1 MKLLNSGSMSRMD
14 KSRIKLSV
22 TSLIAAVLVFSCLL
36 VVSTPAMAQRA
47 QAQAEKDEDTGR
59 KTKETVAMSQAV
71 YEKLTE
77 IQELVEAKDYAT
89 AQRLVDD
96 MKDDKLSDYER
107 AQIYNLSAYSYYLQ
121 ERYPDAIAAYDMVL
135 KQAGLPEALMMSTL
149 KTKAQLQFTQ
159 EDYEGALSTVRQ
171 LMASIS
177 EPSADVFMLE
187 GQALFQM
194 ARYDEAL
201 NPIKTAIAMYREQGR
216 VPKENW
222 LLLLRVI
229 YFEQKDYDNMIDV
242 VYELIRHYPKDTYI
256 LTLAGIYSE
265 LGDTK
270 KQLVLTEVLYEKG
283 FLHGSSNATNLTN
296 LYLMHGL
303 PYKAAQTLQ
312 REIDANV
319 VEANERNLR
328 LLSQAWYQAREDEKA
343 IPPLRAAAEMSDDGE
358 LYVRLAQSHINLEQ
372 WKEAAAAVNKGLK
385 LGGLKRDDQANIM
398 LGMALF
404 NQKRLEQARRAF
416 QRAVKDNRSKRTAN
430 QWIAYVD
437 SEIKRRGLMDQELPE
452 YQPKERDEMLDA
464 LPQGN

>member
-36 VVSTPAMAQRA
+36 VVSTTVMAQA
-47 QAQAEKDEDTGR
+47 KKDEDTGR

-96 MKDDKLSDYER
+96 VKDGKLSDYER
-107 AQIYNLSAYSYYLQ
+107 AQVYNLSAYSYYLQ
-121 ERYPDAIAAYDMVL
+121 ERYAEAIVAYDMVL
-135 KQAGLPEALMMSTL
+135 KQPGLPEALMMSTL

-159 EDYEGALSTVRQ
+159 EDYEGALNTVRQ
-171 LMASIS
+171 LMTSIA

-187 GQALFQM
+187 GQALFQL

-201 NPIKTAIAMYREQGR
+201 KPIKTAIAMYREQGQI
-216 VPKENW
+216 PKENW

-229 YFEQKDYDNMIDV
+229 YFEQKDYDSMIEV

-283 FLHGSSNATNLTN
+283 LLHGSSNATNLTN

-319 VEANERNLR
+319 VEASERNLR
-328 LLSQAWYQAREDEKA
+328 LLSQAWYQSREDEKA

-358 LYVRLAQSHINLEQ
+358 LYIRLAQSHINLEQ
-372 WKEAAAAVNKGLK
+372 WKEATAAVNKGLK

-416 QRAVKDNRSKRTAN
+416 QRAGKDNRSKRTAT

-452 YQPKERDEMLDA
+452 YKPAERDEMLDA
-464 LPQGN
+464 LPQGD

>member
-1 MKLLNSGSMSRMD
+1 MD
-14 KSRIKLSV
+14 RSRIKLSV
-22 TSLIAAVLVFSCLL
+22 ASLIAATLVFSCLL
-36 VVSTPAMAQRA
+36 VVSTAVMAQQRA
-47 QAQAEKDEDTGR
+47 GQAEKDEDTGR

-89 AQRLVDD
+89 AQRLVDE
-96 MKDDKLSDYER
+96 MKDNEKLSDYER

-121 ERYPDAIAAYDMVL
+121 ERYADAIVAYDMVL
-135 KQAGLPEALMMSTL
+135 KQADLPEALMMSTL

-159 EDYEGALSTVRQ
+159 DDYEGALKTVRQ
-171 LMASIS
+171 LMAAVAQ
-177 EPSADVFMLE
+177 PSADIYMLE

-201 NPIKTAIAMYREQGR
+201 KPIKTAIDMYREQGQ

-229 YFEQKDYDNMIDV
+229 YYEQKDYDNMIDV
-242 VYELIRHYPKDTYI
+242 VFDLIKHYPKDTYI

-283 FLHGSSNATNLTN
+283 LLHGSANATNLAN

-303 PYKAAQTLQ
+303 PYKAANVLEK
-312 REIDANV
+312 EIDANV

-328 LLSQAWYQAREDEKA
+328 LLSQAWYQAREDQKA
-343 IPPLRAAAEMSDDGE
+343 IPPLRKAAGMADDGE
-358 LYVRLAQSHINLEQ
+358 LYIRLAQSHINLEQ
-372 WKEAAAAVNKGLK
+372 WKDAAAAVQKGLK

-404 NQKRLEQARRAF
+404 NQKQLEQARRAF
-416 QRAVKDNRSKRTAN
+416 QRAGKDNRSKRTAT
-430 QWIAYVD
+430 QWVAYVD
-437 SEIKRRGLMDQELPE
+437 SEIRRRGLMDQELPE